1 MRKYLFTGCITCL
14 YLSALPQ
21 AQSPRTLQDLIVTAQ
36 TQSPVFR
43 LANNRR
49 EISYYQFLTYK
60 SDFKPQVSFYGNA
73 PVYSKEY
80 YGVRQPDG
88 TIIYQPIS
96 QTNSNMGIGISQQL
110 PFSGGEIS
118 LNSDLAL
125 FDDLRSKNRQY
136 SGTPFYIRLAQPLFA
151 VNELKWKRKIEPLK
165 FEESKKGYV
174 QELESI
180 AQQVVKLYFD
190 IFEAQSNRQIA
201 LGNAQIAAA
210 NYEIEKK
217 RSFLGTT
224 TEDKVL
230 QLELQTLRSKQDY
243 EKASYEYH
251 IAQLN
256 LKTYVGIK
264 DTAELNLAEP
274 DTIPHLVVNLSEALE
289 HAKKNR
295 PEFVEFERK
304 KQEAQR
310 DVAQAK
316 AQKQQVLL
324 VASYGLNN
332 VDERLGG
339 VYTNPNDQQR
349 FSIGFNIPILDWGR
363 RSARYHTAKS
373 LEKLTE
379 TTNEFDEITIYQE
392 ITTLVRNMELL
403 NSSMALSQKA
413 DEVARRR
420 YTIANNLYQTGKL
433 SLTDLSLAQS
443 EKDNTRRAF
452 INVLRTY
459 WTSFYLLRRLTL
471 YDFER
476 QAPLFQAGN

>member
-1 MRKYLFTGCITCL
+1 MRKSILTGVIACL

-21 AQSPRTLQDLIVTAQ
+21 EQASQSLHDLILKAQS
-36 TQSPVFR
+36 QSPVFR

-49 EISYYQFLTYK
+49 EISYYQFQTYK
-60 SDFKPQVSFYGNA
+60 SDFRPQVSFYGNA
-73 PVYSKEY
+73 PLYNKEY
-80 YGVRQPDG
+80 FGVRQPDG

-96 QTNSNMGIGISQQL
+96 QTNSNLGIGISQQL

-118 LNSDLAL
+118 LNSDLSR
-125 FDDLRSKNRQY
+125 FDDLKSKNRQY
-136 SGTPFYIRLAQPLFA
+136 SGTPFYIRLSQPLFA
-151 VNELKWKRKIEPLK
+151 VNDLKWKRKIEPLK
-165 FEESKKGYV
+165 FEESKKAYV
-174 QELESI
+174 QELEGI
-180 AQQVVKLYFD
+180 AQQVVSLYFD
-190 IFEAQSNRQIA
+190 IFEAQSNMQIA
-201 LGNAQIAAA
+201 LGNAQIASE

-230 QLELQTLRSKQDY
+230 QLELQTLRSKQDF

-256 LKTYVGIK
+256 LKTYIGIK
-264 DTAELNLAEP
+264 DTAELKLTEP
-274 DTIPHLVVNLSEALE
+274 ATTPLMDIDLTAALE
-289 HAKKNR
+289 YAKTYR
-295 PEFVEFERK
+295 PEFVEFERRK
-304 KQEAQR
+304 KEAQR
-310 DVAQAK
+310 DVAFAK

-332 VDERLGG
+332 VNERLGG
-339 VYTNPNDQQR
+339 VYSNPNDQQR

-403 NSSMALSQKA
+403 NSSMSLSQKA
-413 DEVARRR
+413 DAVAKRR

-433 SLTDLSLAQS
+433 SLTDLSVAQS
-443 EKDNTRRAF
+443 EKDDARRAY
-452 INVLRTY
+452 INVLKTY
-459 WTSFYLLRRLTL
+459 WTSFYLLRRLTM
-471 YDFER
+471 YDFEH
-476 QAPLFQAGN
+476 QVPLFKGGN

>member
-1 MRKYLFTGCITCL
+1 MRSSILTGCITFL

-21 AQSPRTLQDLIVTAQ
+21 EKVFRSLHDLIVTAQ
-36 TQSPVFR
+36 SQSPVFR
-43 LANNRR
+43 LADNRR
-49 EISYYQFLTYK
+49 EISYYRFQTYK

-73 PVYSKEY
+73 PLYSKEY
-80 YGVRQPDG
+80 FGVRQPDG

-110 PFSGGEIS
+110 PFTGGEIS
-118 LNSDLAL
+118 LNSDLAR
-125 FDDLRSKNRQY
+125 FDDLKSKNRQY
-136 SGTPFYIRLAQPLFA
+136 SGTPFYIRLTQPLFA
-151 VNELKWKRKIEPLK
+151 VNDLKWKRKIEPLK
-165 FEESKKGYV
+165 FEESKKEYI
-174 QELESI
+174 QELEGI

-190 IFEAQSNRQIA
+190 IFEAQSNMQIA
-201 LGNAQIAAA
+201 LGNAQIASE

-217 RSFLGTT
+217 RSYLGTT

-230 QLELQTLRSKQDY
+230 QLELQTLRSKQDF

-256 LKTYVGIK
+256 IKTYIGIK
-264 DTAELNLAEP
+264 DTAELNLTEP
-274 DTIPHLVVNLSEALE
+274 ATIPHMVVNLAEALE
-289 HAKKNR
+289 YAKKNR
-295 PEFVEFERK
+295 SEFVEFERK

-310 DVAQAK
+310 DVALAK
-316 AQKQQVLL
+316 AEKQQVLL

-332 VDERLGG
+332 VNEHLGG
-339 VYTNPNDQQR
+339 VYNTPNDQQR

-363 RSARYHTAKS
+363 RNARYHTARS

-413 DEVARRR
+413 DAVAKRR
-420 YTIANNLYQTGKL
+420 YAIANNLYQTGKL
-433 SLTDLSLAQS
+433 SLTDLSVAQS
-443 EKDNTRRAF
+443 EKDNARRAY
-452 INVLRTY
+452 INVLKTY

-471 YDFER
+471 YDFEHHV
-476 QAPLFQAGN
+476 PLLPGGN